1 MPTYEFVDLN
11 TGEPFERFMKI
22 SERDEFLNQNPHIQ
36 PMVSAPAIIGGTGS
50 YQKVPEGFKEVL
62 AKVGENHPGSAIGEQ
77 YGNKT
82 HAQIKAREIV
92 KKHKEKL
99 KK

>member
-1 MPTYEFVDLN
+1 
-11 TGEPFERFMKI
+11 MKI
-22 SERDEFLNQNPHIQ
+22 SERDEFLNENPHIQ
-36 PMVSAPAIIGGTGS
+36 PMLSAPAIIGGTGS
-50 YQKVPEGFKEVL
+50 DQKVPEGFKEVL

-77 YGNKT
+77 YGNKS

>member
-11 TGEPFERFMKI
+11 TGEPFERFMKMV
-22 SERDEFLNQNPHIQ
+22 ERDEYLRDNPHIQ
-36 PMVSAPAIIGGTGS
+36 PMISAPAIIGGTGS
-50 YQKVPEGFKEVL
+50 YQKVPDGFKEVL

-92 KKHKEKL
+92 KKYKEKL